1 MSSLALPH
9 VTFLGGHPRRTGE
22 TAGLTAVLDRSGIDL
37 RRPIRRFLRLPWPAL
52 RGLDIRTP
60 GLLAMALDH
69 HGLRSDGAFVDLH
82 LDEGVCRLH
91 VAGAP
96 APELRERL
104 AAWAADAA
112 GPDEPLPG
120 TPPPPPRQVRG
131 PVDVART
138 SLDLWRAADVGRE
151 TVTDRGTL
159 AYRLAVAEDHRHCG
173 RFAEAV
179 ALLEP
184 LAAGASAAFGQL
196 DEDTLTVRNALAQTY
211 LAAGQVDDG
220 LDELR
225 EVVAAAEHRQ
235 GADGD
240 LTLVIRNNLAIGY
253 QQAGQYA
260 QAIELHERNIRH
272 SERRHGRLSRQTAG
286 RRNNLA
292 ATLALA
298 GHRRRAIE
306 RYWEVLDA
314 LSDGGGHDDSLAV
327 TARQNLAILH
337 NPSWRP

>member
-1 MSSLALPH
+1 MPSLALPH
-9 VTFLGGHPRRTGE
+9 VTFLGGHPRRTNE
-22 TAGLTAVLDRSGIDL
+22 TSGLTAVLDRSGIDL
-37 RRPIRRFLRLPWPAL
+37 RRTIRRFLRVPWPTL

-60 GLLAMALDH
+60 SLLAMALDH
-69 HGLRSDGAFVDLH
+69 HGPRYGGAYVDLH
-82 LDEGVCRLH
+82 LDHGVCRLH
-91 VAGAP
+91 VPGAP
-96 APELRERL
+96 GPELREQL
-104 AAWAADAA
+104 AAWAADEA
-112 GPDEPLPG
+112 GPAEPLPG

-131 PVDVART
+131 PVEVARM
-138 SLDLWRAADVGRE
+138 SLDIWRAADVGRE
-151 TVTDRGTL
+151 TVPDRGTL
-159 AYRLAVAEDHRHCG
+159 AYRLSVAEDHRHSG
-173 RFAEAV
+173 RFAEAL

-184 LAAGASAAFGQL
+184 LAAGATAAFGQL
-196 DEDTLTVRNALAQTY
+196 DEATLTVRNAIGQVY

-220 LDELR
+220 LDVLR

-235 GADGD
+235 GADGE

-292 ATLALA
+292 AALALA
-298 GHRRRAIE
+298 GYRRRAIE
-306 RYWEVLDA
+306 SYWGVLDA
-314 LSDGGGHDDSLAV
+314 LADGAHDDTLAV

>member
-1 MSSLALPH
+1 M
-9 VTFLGGHPRRTGE
+9 
-22 TAGLTAVLDRSGIDL
+22 
-37 RRPIRRFLRLPWPAL
+37 
-52 RGLDIRTP
+52 
-60 GLLAMALDH
+60 
-69 HGLRSDGAFVDLH
+69 
-82 LDEGVCRLH
+82 
-91 VAGAP
+91 
-96 APELRERL
+96 
-104 AAWAADAA
+104 
-112 GPDEPLPG
+112 
-120 TPPPPPRQVRG
+120 
-131 PVDVART
+131 
-138 SLDLWRAADVGRE
+138 
-151 TVTDRGTL
+151 
-159 AYRLAVAEDHRHCG
+159 
-173 RFAEAV
+173 
-179 ALLEP
+179 
-184 LAAGASAAFGQL
+184 
-196 DEDTLTVRNALAQTY
+196 
-211 LAAGQVDDG
+211 
-220 LDELR
+220 
-225 EVVAAAEHRQ
+225 VAAAEHRQ

-314 LSDGGGHDDSLAV
+314 LSDDGAHDDTLAV